1 MARHLSTAATV
12 LSVIILALS
21 MLPCAV
27 QATAL
32 TYKVGSK
39 ENACFYVWNDK
50 PGKKVGFYFAVQQG
64 GAFDIDFDILD
75 PTGESILKGQEEKQ
89 GDYVFSAGLVGEY
102 SFCFSNTMSTW
113 ADKLLDFEISIENEQ
128 TFAHYQ
134 ETSTSND
141 KDKPAKATQIEE
153 SLSRIAS
160 AVTQIVRKQKYF
172 RTRENRNAATVASTE
187 SRIFWFALLESCA
200 IVAMACLQV
209 AVVKRFFSVN
219 KRGGV

>member
-1 MARHLSTAATV
+1 MAFATALSF
-12 LSVIILALS
+12 ILALS
-21 MLPCAV
+21 LLPCAV

-39 ENACFYVWNDK
+39 EKACFYVWNDK

-75 PTGESILKGQEEKQ
+75 PKGESVLKGQEEKQ

-128 TFAHYQ
+128 AFAHHQ
-134 ETSTSND
+134 ASSDNEN
-141 KDKPAKATQIEE
+141 KPAKATDMEE

-160 AVTQIVRKQKYF
+160 SVTKITRKQKYL
-172 RTRENRNAATVASTE
+172 RTRENRNFATVTSTE
-187 SRIFWFALLESCA
+187 SRIFWFASLESCA
-200 IVAMACLQV
+200 IVAMACVQV
-209 AVVKRFFSVN
+209 YVVKRFFSV